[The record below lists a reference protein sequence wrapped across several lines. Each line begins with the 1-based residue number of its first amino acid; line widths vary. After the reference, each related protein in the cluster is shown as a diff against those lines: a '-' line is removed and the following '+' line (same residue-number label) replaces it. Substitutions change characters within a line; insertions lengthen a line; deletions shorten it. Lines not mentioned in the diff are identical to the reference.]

1 MEPMGTHKFPSRTK
15 TSRNYPPPQLPVIL
29 DYRTVGLCTLNTLK
43 SRTFCQA
50 SAKPGTSHLPR
61 TTNAENTQVTH
72 PVHNFYKRV
81 QNKSQSVHI
90 HTVVYTHLSMSM
102 SLCMYVYVHIYIYTH
117 PTVPYSFPDSK
128 LKPRTLTIS
137 PNSGR
142 KS

>member
-1 MEPMGTHKFPSRTK
+1 MNPKKEPLWNLWVLISFQAEQKQAGIT
-15 TSRNYPPPQLPVIL
+15 PPQLPVIL

-102 SLCMYVYVHIYIYTH
+102 SLCMYVYVHIYIYT
-117 PTVPYSFPDSK
+117 PYSALQLS
-128 LKPRTLTIS
+128 
-137 PNSGR
+137 
-142 KS
+142 